1 MCVDHNSYLHE
12 GPTQKSHEGEPG
24 LAHEGEPGLVA
35 RDHAHSLW
43 LLRKDQGRELDQGF
57 LATHE
62 VVGGKKR

>member
-12 GPTQKSHEGEPG
+12 GPTQRS
-24 LAHEGEPGLVA
+24 HEGEPGLVA
-35 RDHAHSLW
+35 RDHARSLW